1 MKKIL
6 FLSLF
11 WVFVWACNGRAS
23 DEKNTGGNNTGERV
37 IGGEVGSGKLLAR
50 QPADEGFVITGKVK
64 SPMGKAKIR
73 LGRIEGNKLVP
84 VDSVSLDK
92 NKTFTF
98 KGKVAEQDFYVL
110 DFYNTQKVLLVLD
123 NKPVTVEVDGNK
135 PTGAVVMKGTPAM
148 EDMQKLSNWLS
159 GIQEKM
165 GVLQKEMQAA
175 ALNKSESGRKAVE
188 KKVAAMRTENTR
200 QFKDILSQMQP
211 SLAVWYALNNGM
223 LNPEEEYAFLM
234 PLVANL
240 QKAMP
245 QSKYAPEFAT
255 YAAQLELLGKAVKEG
270 QDAPEITLNNADG
283 KPVKLSSL
291 RGKYVLI
298 DFWASWCGPCRQ
310 ENPNVVRTYNKFK
323 GKNFEIYGVSL
334 DRDRDAWLKAI
345 EKDQLAWIHV
355 SDLKFWNSEGAQT
368 YGVRGIPATFLVD
381 PKGKIIAKN
390 LRGEALDYKL
400 TEIFGAK

>member
-23 DEKNTGGNNTGERV
+23 DEKNTSRNDTGAKA
-37 IGGEVGSGKLLAR
+37 GSGEVGSGKLLAR

-73 LGRIEGNKLVP
+73 LGRIEGNRLVP
-84 VDSVSLDK
+84 VDSVALDK

-148 EDMQKLSNWLS
+148 EDMQKLSTWLS

-188 KKVAAMRTENTR
+188 KKVAAMRTENTK
-200 QFKDILSQMQP
+200 QFKTILSQMQP
-211 SLAVWYALNNGM
+211 SLAVWYALNNGI
-223 LNPEEEYAFLM
+223 LNPEEEYVFLM

-255 YAAQLELLGKAVKEG
+255 YAAQLEMLSNALKEG

-323 GKNFEIYGVSL
+323 AKNFEIYGVSL

-345 EKDQLAWIHV
+345 EKDQLTWIHV